1 MTHEKKHVIWTVSL
15 MSLSFLSFSSVAA
28 SMCAAAGDNESQTI
42 TSQETEECTVSPSLG
57 FFTVAEGAS
66 VDVTREGNGFVAV
79 SILDNNLESFGNG
92 GTIASAYTG
101 VRIASNGPGS
111 ENETHIDDFINDG
124 LISVSGGSGIAAVYN
139 ISGFIGDF
147 TNSGTLQNDS
157 VNTSMALNSDLTGKD
172 NYTTAL
178 YNLSSIDSV
187 LNSGVI
193 RAATGITNLTT
204 SGITNRIGKIDN
216 AGTITGTVGNG
227 ILNEGTVG
235 SIINKPGGIIQGAD
249 TGISNAGNL
258 TQINNSGTIKGG
270 DWSVF
275 NSGNIRDGIHN
286 AGLLDG
292 PVYLGHS
299 SLFISGS
306 SATVNGS
313 VTGLTG
319 SSLSVGDESTNATFT
334 ATNNVSVD
342 DIIVN
347 SGSTLTLTPSARWT
361 AVNGTVNNGT
371 LMLENGSILDGTLSQ
386 NGTLLFSSEKMA
398 SSTINAS
405 LTNRGSLVLNPTP
418 TSAGNTLTVNGD
430 YTGLSGSSVSFGSVL
445 TGDDSLT
452 DRLVVSGNTSGAS
465 TLFVTNENGGG
476 GQTLDGIQLISVGG
490 RSDAVFSLGNRVVAG
505 AYDYSLRKGNVSG
518 TEPAGWYLTSFA
530 SAPSPA
536 QSPAQSPAPSPAPSP
551 AQSPETKPVRMY
563 RPEAAAYTANLQA
576 ANTLFDLSMRDRSG
590 ETRYTDPVTGS
601 VRTTS
606 MWMRNLGGHG
616 HAAMTDGQNRTQTNR
631 YVLQLGGDVIQG
643 STNGT
648 DAVHA
653 GLMGGY
659 ARADSSSH
667 SSLTGHDAKG
677 SVSGYS
683 AGVYGTWYQNAE
695 AKSGAWAD
703 TWAQYN
709 WFKNEVSGDMLP
721 AERYNSRGLKA
732 SLEGGYAW
740 QIKSWQSGSGME
752 NRLFIEPHVQAVW
765 SGIRAD
771 DHTEAGGTHVQGAGN
786 DGVTTR
792 LGLRTYL
799 NGKSR
804 QDQQTVR
811 EFQPFV
817 EANWLHNTK
826 VYGVRMNGETDDV
839 RGSRNIAELKTGVE
853 GRLSQSL
860 TGAVVFTQQAGVG
873 VYRNSQGSLQVSYR
887 F

>member
-1 MTHEKKHVIWTVSL
+1 M
-15 MSLSFLSFSSVAA
+15 
-28 SMCAAAGDNESQTI
+28 
-42 TSQETEECTVSPSLG
+42 
-57 FFTVAEGAS
+57 
-66 VDVTREGNGFVAV
+66 
-79 SILDNNLESFGNG
+79 
-92 GTIASAYTG
+92 
-101 VRIASNGPGS
+101 
-111 ENETHIDDFINDG
+111 
-124 LISVSGGSGIAAVYN
+124 
-139 ISGFIGDF
+139 
-147 TNSGTLQNDS
+147 
-157 VNTSMALNSDLTGKD
+157 
-172 NYTTAL
+172 
-178 YNLSSIDSV
+178 
-187 LNSGVI
+187 
-193 RAATGITNLTT
+193 
-204 SGITNRIGKIDN
+204 
-216 AGTITGTVGNG
+216 
-227 ILNEGTVG
+227 
-235 SIINKPGGIIQGAD
+235 
-249 TGISNAGNL
+249 
-258 TQINNSGTIKGG
+258 
-270 DWSVF
+270 
-275 NSGNIRDGIHN
+275 
-286 AGLLDG
+286 
-292 PVYLGHS
+292 
-299 SLFISGS
+299 
-306 SATVNGS
+306 
-313 VTGLTG
+313 TGLTG
-319 SSLSVGDESTNATFT
+319 SSLSVGDESTTATFT
-334 ATNNVSVD
+334 ATNNVNVD

-430 YTGLSGSSVSFGSVL
+430 YTGLPGSSVSFGSVL

-452 DRLVVSGNTSGAS
+452 DRLVITGNASGAS

-505 AYDYSLRKGNVSG
+505 AYDYNLRKGNVSG
-518 TEPAGWYLTSFA
+518 TDPVGWYLTSFA
-530 SAPSPA
+530 SAPTPEPTPTPA
-536 QSPAQSPAPSPAPSP
+536 
-551 AQSPETKPVRMY
+551 PVRMY

-590 ETRYTDPVTGS
+590 ETRYTDPVTAS

-606 MWMRNLGGHG
+606 MWMRNQGRHG
-616 HAAMTDGQNRTQTNR
+616 HASMADGQNSTQTNR

-648 DAVHA
+648 DALHA
-653 GLMGGY
+653 GIMGGY
-659 ARADSSSH
+659 GRADSSSH
-667 SSLTGHDAKG
+667 NSLTGRDAKG
-677 SVSGYS
+677 KVSGYS

-695 AKSGAWAD
+695 AKTGAWAD

-721 AERYNSRGLKA
+721 TERYNSQGLRA

-771 DHTEAGGTHVQGAGN
+771 DHTEAGGTHVQSAGN
-786 DGVTTR
+786 DGLTTR

-799 NGKSR
+799 NGKS
-804 QDQQTVR
+804 QLDQQTVR

-817 EANWLHNTK
+817 EVNWLHNTK
-826 VYGVRMNGETDDV
+826 VYGVRMNEETDDV
-839 RGSRNIAELKTGVE
+839 RGSRNIGELKTGVE
-853 GRLSQSL
+853 GRLSRSL
-860 TGAVVFTQQAGVG
+860 TGAIVFTQQAGGVG
-873 VYRNSQGSLQVSYR
+873 YRNSQGSLQVSYR